1 VPTILDRLLGR
12 TPTEKAIVTGNG
24 GTGAGVLAYYNDAP
38 LWTSARSPRRLM
50 KQAQELYHS
59 HPWVHAA
66 EAVVS
71 GRAAG
76 VDWHLED
83 EEGEEVTDESAPELV
98 AIRDLFEKPQSTLPP
113 GIKRIYRRAL
123 WQVTLRH
130 EGLCGNAFWYLDQR
144 EGLTGTPAAFLYIN
158 PARMLAVYD
167 RSGNTIGWKLDA
179 DDEGNGGVPITLDEV
194 VQFEYDPPDNGAYG
208 IGIVESAGSKA
219 HLSTLVD
226 RHEANVLASGGRLS
240 GIFAP
245 KTADIAISP
254 EQWQQF
260 IRDWRN
266 VADDP
271 NAAKRAIIAAQ
282 PLEHIRT
289 SATPNEL
296 AVVEVSKMARDDI
309 TSLWGV
315 PLSQLGVEQPAGLN
329 SGSTKSYDE
338 AILWQGAIHSRLNP
352 FKETIQYGILDR
364 IAERGGPA
372 LQLVID
378 EPSFDDESPMY
389 QRASTAISLPM
400 RNRERREMI
409 GLEPFGDPLLDEAIW
424 VPSTIIEIGVAPDP
438 NGVVVAEQTVDPID
452 RIKEQTDAAGVL
464 IRAGFDPAEALRTVG
479 LDPIKHLGL
488 IPVTVKEPEDPNAPA
503 NPIPPQLRDAQPQ
516 PPFPPSK
523 ARTDPLRGLRR
534 SLDTRWEPA
543 LRQAL
548 DKALREQAKA
558 VAAKVRE
565 KGAYLSTARG
575 RKDWGVVWDGK
586 REDARLAKVI
596 KPTAVGIAE
605 QVATR
610 TKDVIGRPAKADT
623 FAETVADLV
632 SRSVGERIT
641 GINLTT
647 RDKIA
652 GIIAEG
658 FDKGLS
664 PADVANLIEDS
675 TAFDAARAELIAR
688 TETALAYNE
697 SALRSYNEFGISTV
711 EAIDGDADA
720 ECAERNGKVYP
731 LDEAL
736 SITDHPN
743 GTLDWAPVK
752 ADIDP
757 MLEFAKAM
765 TEMAQRPI
773 NITSPDV
780 HIAPA
785 VINFRPPD
793 VHVAPAEVTVN
804 MPEQRPVR
812 KKLERDADGVI
823 TGMTEEI
830 D

>member
-711 EAIDGDADA
+711 EAIDGDEDA